1 MNFKTLLFT
10 FAGLLI
16 AGSLL
21 AQDVIII
28 EGGIA
33 NAGQIEITINGDTN
47 TDGTRANPNRIYE
60 LKADE
65 FYIQNTAIN
74 VDNPDGTIIIRGQTT
89 GRKPVWVKDELA
101 EIDVGT
107 NQIKGSLT
115 MQNIHY
121 QTMQISDRAL
131 PWSAF
136 NLNADSAH
144 LLVED
149 MLVEFCNGIIWNLN
163 SVVTGAEIE
172 IRNSYF
178 RDINPFTQWWGSR
191 VVQHKVPTDILIFE
205 NNTVTGGGLTMLA
218 QESVTDYAVIN
229 HNTFINNHKY
239 PNLNQYFRELY
250 FTNNLWVNAN
260 MVGEDM
266 ENVATGGQDPDALM
280 HGISGIDTIDLDI
293 WVQGRFYVGGP
304 GGDSAALVPEVG
316 LDQIIY
322 YSADN
327 VVTSSTTLDSYY
339 GGGENDNANFDAPE
353 SYLEWSGLGTGP
365 YEVVNVPGIW
375 ANSRTTD
382 LIAGNSNIVDENNH
396 IYTISVDSLGLG
408 TDPLPQAAADTFI
421 QWNQNQWAVPGVS
434 TITDAGRAL
443 YAFGDND
450 PTTIPGVEVEA
461 SLPGEGGINKISDM
475 IEDFSYTLALVSKS
489 DGLRI
494 GALHWDDEAYD
505 GAASLAAIKLA
516 YDAVTDVED
525 VLEPTSELGLTNY
538 PNPFNSSTT
547 ISFNL
552 EKNSRV
558 NLSVYDISGRKVEV
572 LINENRLAG
581 NNTVDFAPA
590 SIGNSIYFIRLTT
603 EDNAVTKRMMM
614 LK

>member
-16 AGSLL
+16 AGTLI
-21 AQDVIII
+21 AQDVKIID
-28 EGGIA
+28 GGIL
-33 NAGQIEITINGDTN
+33 NAGSIEITINGDTN

-74 VDNPDGTIIIRGQTT
+74 VENPGGTIIIRGQTT
-89 GRKPVWVKDELA
+89 GRKPVWVKTAIA
-101 EIDVGT
+101 EINVGT

-121 QTMQISDRAL
+121 QTMQMDNRAL
-131 PWSAF
+131 PWAAF
-136 NLNADSAH
+136 SLNVDSAH

-163 SVVTGAEIE
+163 NVKSGAEIE

-191 VVQHKVPTDILIFE
+191 VVQNKVPTDLFIFE

-218 QESVTDYAVIN
+218 QESLTDIAVIN

-239 PNLNQYFRELY
+239 PVLNQYWREVY
-250 FTNNLWVNAN
+250 FTNNLWVNCN
-260 MVGEDM
+260 MVGEDR
-266 ENVATGGQDPDALM
+266 ENIIQGGQDPDALR
-280 HGISGIDTIDLDI
+280 HGISGVDTIDLDI
-293 WVQGRFYVGGP
+293 WIQGRFLNE
-304 GGDSAALVPEVG
+304 DSTALDPSLA

-322 YSADN
+322 YAADN
-327 VVTSSTTLDSYY
+327 VVTSSATLDNYY
-339 GGGENDNANFDAPE
+339 SGGLNDNPNFDAPE
-353 SYLEWSGLGTGP
+353 SYLVSAEFGAGP
-365 YEVVNVPGIW
+365 FEVVNVPGIW
-375 ANSRTTD
+375 SNSRTD
-382 LIAGNSNIVDENNH
+382 ALVAAYSNIVDENNH

-421 QWNQNQWAVPGVS
+421 QWNQNQWAVPGVV
-434 TITDAGRAL
+434 TITDSGRAT
-443 YAFGDND
+443 YAFGDYN
-450 PTTIPGVEVEA
+450 PETIPGVEMEA
-461 SLPGEGGINKISDM
+461 APPGQGGINKISDL
-475 IEDFSYTLALVSKS
+475 IEDFSYSLSLVSKS

-494 GALHWDDEAYD
+494 GALHWDDEVYD
-505 GAASLAAIKLA
+505 GAASLAAIKAA
-516 YDAVTDVED
+516 YEAVTDVDD
-525 VLEPTSELGLTNY
+525 VEMPTSDLQLRNY
-538 PNPFNSSTT
+538 PNPFKSETT

-558 NLSVYDISGRKVEV
+558 NLAVYDISGRKVEV
-572 LINENRLAG
+572 LINEKRLAG
-581 NNTVDFAPA
+581 EHTVQFAPA

-603 EDNAVTKRMMM
+603 EDNTVTQRMMM